1 MTKWAHGVHTAIH
14 DNVFWLWVYC
24 SNKSREPLTHFMLWV
39 QKFTNDWPVFRLVCG
54 QLDEFMAEFNE
65 VVSSFD
71 EWFATAMCESGC
83 DRLCNQALQ
92 QLRSEVMDV
101 TLLHVAG
108 FRRRIFDPFQK
119 RDCCVTLPFINN
131 CFLPFTSMCQPML
144 LLPGILSSCCGSS
157 TPRTMRCAAVA
168 KVQ

>member
-1 MTKWAHGVHTAIH
+1 MTKWAQGVHTAIH

-71 EWFATAMCESGC
+71 EWFATALCESGC
-83 DRLCNQALQ
+83 DMLCNQALQ

-119 RDCCVTLPFINN
+119 RDCCVTVGCLLSTIVSSPLRQCVNQ
-131 CFLPFTSMCQPML
+131 CFCCQA
-144 LLPGILSSCCGSS
+144 SSQ
-157 TPRTMRCAAVA
+157 AAVDHPRPA
-168 KVQ
+168 Q